1 MSDAA
6 EWNLTPLVTHP
17 EVTSI
22 RQQLKAMVQDANAL
36 RDQHHNNIHRFDAI
50 QLHTLLVQK
59 DAYILQHGGTQLY
72 CRLRYSADSTDTVA
86 QQLHEVERQE
96 TTRARQ
102 ALAFLPIEIGQL
114 LTQNPNLLTHPA
126 LKEYQHYLE
135 RLLQRSS
142 HLLSESEERLILLK
156 DTHGINAWELLQ
168 SDWLSTRTF
177 TIEVDG
183 KVTTLPYGAII
194 KFYHSDDRELR
205 KRANQIVY
213 HDLGEDAI
221 IWASALRAVC
231 SDHIQISQ
239 LRRYPTVMSQSVLAN
254 DVEQSV
260 IDSLLTTIQKH
271 IPQYQHYL
279 RVKARIMGLD
289 KLANYDIIAPLPIQ
303 VQHTYTWDDAQ
314 HLVVEVFQE
323 FDPTIGSWVEEMFAA
338 HRIDSV
344 VRKGK
349 ESGAFCA
356 SWLSGKT
363 AFILQSFHGT
373 LSDVYT
379 LAHEMGHAI
388 HTYLYSRAQ
397 TPSNCETGSCLAEI
411 GSIFSELLL
420 TEKLLSKAKT
430 QEEKQ
435 IILTTILDEFGMAA
449 YQVSARVFFE
459 QALYKAIKRGTY
471 LNGETIAQHWVTA
484 RDSIYGDAVEWL
496 DEMKWEWTMKPHYYI
511 ANYRFYN
518 YPYVFAQLFVFALYK
533 LYTEE
538 QSTFVPKMKRLLAAG
553 SSKSPRDLAME
564 LGFDITSEAFWKK
577 GVDQARTLIDRLQ
590 KAAYTTYS

>member
-1 MSDAA
+1 MSSAA
-6 EWNLTPLVTHP
+6 EWNLSPLVTSP
-17 EVTSI
+17 DVAQI
-22 RQQLKAMVQDANAL
+22 QQQLKIMVQDAKVL
-36 RDQHHNNIHRFDAI
+36 HEQYHNVIATFGAS
-50 QLHTLLVQK
+50 QLYTLLVQK
-59 DAYILQHGGTQLY
+59 DAYTIQHGGTRLY
-72 CRLRYSADSTDTVA
+72 CRLRYAADSTDPVA
-86 QQLHEVERQE
+86 QHLHEAERQE
-96 TTRARQ
+96 TMHARQ

-114 LTQNPNLLTHPA
+114 LAENPSLLTHPVLA
-126 LKEYQHYLE
+126 TYRHYLE

-142 HLLSESEERLILLK
+142 YLLSETEERLILLK
-156 DTHGINAWELLQ
+156 DTQGISAWELLQ

-177 TIEVDG
+177 SIEVDG
-183 KVTTLPYGAII
+183 QITTLPYGAII

-213 HDLGEDAI
+213 RDLGEDAI

-231 SDHIQISQ
+231 SDHIQMSLMRQ
-239 LRRYPTVMSQSVLAN
+239 YPTVMSQSLIAN
-254 DVEQSV
+254 DVEQSA
-260 IDSLLTTIQKH
+260 IDSLLAMIQKH
-271 IPQYQHYL
+271 VPLYQRYL
-279 RVKARIMGLD
+279 HMKARIMGLD
-289 KLANYDIIAPLPIQ
+289 KLANYDIIAPLPVQ
-303 VQHTYTWDDAQ
+303 VQHIYSWDDARR
-314 HLVVEVFQE
+314 LIVNMYQE
-323 FDPTIGSWVEEMFAA
+323 FDSTIGGWVEEMFAA
-338 HRIDSV
+338 QRIDSV

-397 TPSNCETGSCLAEI
+397 TASNCETGSCLAEI

-420 TEKLLSKAKT
+420 TEKLLSNAST
-430 QEEKQ
+430 QVERQ

-449 YQVSARVFFE
+449 YQVSARVVFE
-459 QALYKAIKRGTY
+459 QALYKAIQRGTY

-484 RDSIYGDAVEWL
+484 RNSIYGDAVEWL
-496 DEMKWEWTMKPHYYI
+496 DEMKWEWTMKPHYYM

-533 LYTEE
+533 LYTEDK
-538 QSTFVPKMKRLLAAG
+538 STFVPKIKQFLAAG
-553 SSKSPRDLAME
+553 SSKAPLELGAE
-564 LGFDITSEAFWKK
+564 LGFDITSDAFWEK
-577 GVDQARTLIDRLQ
+577 GIEQARIFIDRLE
-590 KAAYTTYS
+590 KYARA